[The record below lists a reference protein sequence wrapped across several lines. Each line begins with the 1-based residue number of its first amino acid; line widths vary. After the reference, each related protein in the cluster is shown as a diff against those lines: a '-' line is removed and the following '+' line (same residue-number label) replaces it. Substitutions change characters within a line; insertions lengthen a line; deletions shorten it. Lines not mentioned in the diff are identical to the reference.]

1 MTQKRI
7 LAADFDGSLHYKR
20 VDVQD
25 AKDLDW
31 VISEAAAAHG
41 RMDGLIAAA
50 GVQNVVPALEYPP
63 EKIGEMMNI
72 NYTGVYLSAVA
83 CAKQMIKY
91 KTPGAMCLIGS
102 MSGLIANKGFTSS
115 VYNSSKAAVI
125 QLARS
130 LAMEWGIIKEFEGM
144 RDSSV
149 AGSQGWKRGI
159 RVNVLCP
166 GNIMTPMVRKNF
178 EDDPELRAI
187 WERENMMGRI
197 SEPEEYRGAALFMLS
212 DASSFMTGSHLVVDG
227 GYTAW
232 VDVQE
237 EEDAVVIPYNGEQP
251 LAVSSWQHRNLQ
263 RSQNGNDQLDYLPSE
278 TGHPTR
284 QRGQNDGRVYN
295 GTVVD
300 GYGVVQ
306 QGDNHGTIQVNN
318 YHTLAKPTKEEE
330 EKRLFEILLGSLAKD
345 LDMDAR
351 LRNVKIAM
359 NQTCQ
364 WLFRHKHFRTWSS
377 QDPLEE
383 YNPFLRITGKPGCGK
398 STLMK
403 TALTYVDEQWDQSW
417 CTVSYFFN
425 ARATEELEKSSLGL
439 YRSLVHQIVSKN
451 SQLETGFRQAFRSK
465 VKSDVVTAWAET
477 ELQNYLIDILRSDES
492 LRLCLFIDALD
503 EGSEDDVRDL
513 VAFCEELVACAK
525 EPQEAIRIYMVDKYI
540 LDRSR
545 GLLEVSGFTIQFIHE
560 TVREFLIDSQG
571 LCRIDASLASNISG
585 SSHELLK
592 LGCLNYIS
600 ACNIPD
606 SFKDYGTV
614 SHNVQELRMV
624 PTEVESVGYKFPF
637 MEYACGNIFL
647 QTKHRGTI
655 ARKAIS

>member
-1 MTQKRI
+1 M
-7 LAADFDGSLHYKR
+7 A
-20 VDVQD
+20 
-25 AKDLDW
+25 
-31 VISEAAAAHG
+31 
-41 RMDGLIAAA
+41 
-50 GVQNVVPALEYPP
+50 EYP
-63 EKIGEMMNI
+63 N
-72 NYTGVYLSAVA
+72 
-83 CAKQMIKY
+83 KQ
-91 KTPGAMCLIGS
+91 
-102 MSGLIANKGFTSS
+102 
-115 VYNSSKAAVI
+115 
-125 QLARS
+125 R
-130 LAMEWGIIKEFEGM
+130 
-144 RDSSV
+144 R
-149 AGSQGWKRGI
+149 
-159 RVNVLCP
+159 
-166 GNIMTPMVRKNF
+166 
-178 EDDPELRAI
+178 
-187 WERENMMGRI
+187 
-197 SEPEEYRGAALFMLS
+197 
-212 DASSFMTGSHLVVDG
+212 
-227 GYTAW
+227 

-525 EPQEAIRIYMVDKYI
+525 EPQEAIRICMSSRHYPHFTFQRPLELVVEEESDHYHDIEVYVSRKLTVPRNTLASEAAELRRELCEKSSQIFLWVVLVIPMLNKICDKGGGLSAMTEFLRNTPDTLAGLFEEI
-540 LDRSR
+540 LDKSLHNIKECVV
-545 GLLEVSGFTIQFIHE
+545 LLQWVLFSLQPLEPVELYLAVIYSNSPIIALFI
-560 TVREFLIDSQG
+560 TKI
-571 LCRIDASLASNISG
+571 
-585 SSHELLK
+585 
-592 LGCLNYIS
+592 
-600 ACNIPD
+600 
-606 SFKDYGTV
+606 
-614 SHNVQELRMV
+614 RM
-624 PTEVESVGYKFPF
+624 S
-637 MEYACGNIFL
+637 
-647 QTKHRGTI
+647 
-655 ARKAIS
+655 